1 MYLFEEMKDSE
12 ESRLEGLVKLEQVT
26 KSYDRRVI
34 LQHVELSIRANE
46 AVSITGTNG
55 SGKSTLLRLIAGL
68 AKPTSGT
75 IHRKG
80 GSKQHIG
87 FVPDRLPKL
96 RLTPEEYLYSMG
108 GMQGMNKEAIAE
120 RLDELLALFK
130 MEDAAARRMS
140 TFSKGMLQKMNL
152 MQAVLNKPE
161 LLLLDEPLSGLDT
174 DSQRELIRLL
184 GHMKQQGL
192 AMVMSCHEASLVEQL
207 ADRCVSIHRGAIAIT
222 EVRPLEED
230 VQIEVTVP
238 ASQSIREEIGR
249 IEGILSY
256 DKHDAISDRYV
267 IRSRRH
273 DSDHVLLEL
282 LMRKCSIVSVQAS
295 VQRYTGTNHAQQLS
309 RQEGREYA

>member
-1 MYLFEEMKDSE
+1 M
-12 ESRLEGLVKLEQVT
+12 EGLVKLEQVT

-34 LQHVELSIRANE
+34 LQHVELSIGAHE
-46 AVSITGTNG
+46 AVSITGKNG

-68 AKPTSGT
+68 AKPTSGM
-75 IHRKG
+75 IHRQG
-80 GSKQHIG
+80 GSKQRIG

-96 RLTPEEYLYSMG
+96 RLTPEEYLFSMG
-108 GMQGMNKEAIAE
+108 GMQGMSKEAISA

-130 MEDAAARRMS
+130 MEDAAARRMN
-140 TFSKGMLQKMNL
+140 TFSKGMLQKVNL
-152 MQAVLNKPE
+152 MQAVLNKPDI
-161 LLLLDEPLSGLDT
+161 LLLDEPLSGLDT

-184 GHMKQQGL
+184 RHMKQQGI

-207 ADRCVSIHRGAIAIT
+207 ADRCVSIHRGSIAIT

-230 VQIEVTVP
+230 MRIEVMVP
-238 ASQSIREEIGR
+238 TSLSISDDIGQ

-256 DKHDAISDRYV
+256 EEHNATAGSCILH
-267 IRSRRH
+267 SRRQ
-273 DSDHVLLEL
+273 DTDHVLMEL

-295 VQRYTGTNHAQQLS
+295 AAHGYTGSNYAQQPS

>member
-1 MYLFEEMKDSE
+1 M
-12 ESRLEGLVKLEQVT
+12 EGLVKLEQVT

-34 LQHVELSIRANE
+34 LQRVELSIGAHE

-68 AKPTSGT
+68 AKPTSGM
-75 IHRKG
+75 IHRHG
-80 GSKQHIG
+80 GSKQRIG

-96 RLTPEEYLYSMG
+96 RLTPEEYLFSMG
-108 GMQGMNKEAIAE
+108 GMQGMSKEAISA

-130 MEDAAARRMS
+130 MEDAAARRMNI
-140 TFSKGMLQKMNL
+140 FSKGMLQKVNL
-152 MQAVLNKPE
+152 MQAVLNKPD

-184 GHMKQQGL
+184 GHMKQQGI

-207 ADRCVSIHRGAIAIT
+207 ADRCVSIHRGSIAIT
-222 EVRPLEED
+222 EVRPLEEEMR
-230 VQIEVTVP
+230 IEVMVP
-238 ASQSIREEIGR
+238 TSLSISDEIAR

-256 DKHDAISDRYV
+256 EEHNATAGSCILH
-267 IRSRRH
+267 SRRQ
-273 DSDHVLLEL
+273 DTDHVLMEL

-295 VQRYTGTNHAQQLS
+295 AAHGYTGSNYAQHPS